1 MTNKILLCLLILGA
15 CLNPVFG
22 QKNISL
28 EDIWLNYS
36 YYSKSV
42 PGFNFMNDGES
53 YSRLQSNKVQKYSIK
68 SGQFIEDLFALDML
82 PSSKDLPQSI
92 SGYSFSADEQ
102 KMLVESGP
110 ESIYRYS
117 YKADYFVWANGS
129 LDPLFDEGKVMHAA
143 FDPSG
148 TRVAFVFDNNLYI
161 KNLKD
166 GNVDQVTTDGAFNE
180 VINGSADWVY
190 EEEFGFT
197 KAFQWSTDGKYVAY
211 YRFDE
216 RAVKEFTMTVY
227 KNEMYPEYQT
237 FKYPKVGEQNATV
250 SVFIYNVDSK
260 TNIQADLPVDP
271 ELYTPRIKWA
281 NSEHGLC
288 VTMMNRHQ
296 NRLSLNL
303 VDPTT
308 GDSKILLE
316 EENKYYIDVTDNLT
330 FLKDGKSFVW
340 TSEMDGYNHVYRY
353 DMSGALMNQITK
365 GPWELT
371 SFYGVDEDNELI
383 YFQSTEEG
391 STERYV
397 YEIGMD
403 GKKRRKMTPAKGWN
417 SAQFSST
424 YDYYVLNH
432 SALDKAPSY
441 TVFNRKGKEVRV
453 IEDNERLQDIHDGMD
468 INAAELMTITT
479 EKGVDLNAYII
490 KPADFDPNKEYPLF
504 MYLYGGPGSQQAVNS
519 WRGQNYW
526 WFQMLAQQGYVIAC
540 VDNRGTGGKGEAFKK
555 MTYQQLGHYETI
567 DQINAAKY
575 FGGLDYIDVNRIG
588 IFGWSYGGYMSSLCL
603 LKGNDVFKAAI
614 AVAPVTNWK
623 WYDSIYTERYMRTY
637 AENQS
642 GFSDNSPVNFADQ
655 LLGNY
660 LLVHGLADDNVHYQ
674 HTAEMTRALVNANKQ
689 FDTYI
694 YPNKNHGIYGGPT
707 RFHLFRK
714 MTDFLDQKLKNDY
727 SKVGSKK

>member
-1 MTNKILLCLLILGA
+1 MNNKILLCLLILGA
-15 CLNPVFG
+15 SVHAVFA

-36 YYSKSV
+36 YYSRSV

-68 SGQFIEDLFALDML
+68 DGQFIEDLFALEML
-82 PSSKDLPQSI
+82 ADGVDAPTSI

-102 KMLVESGP
+102 KILVESNP

-117 YKADYFVWANGS
+117 YKADYFVWSNGA
-129 LDPLFDEGKVMHAA
+129 LEPLFDGKVMHAS

-148 TRVAFVFDNNLYI
+148 SRVAFVYDNNLYI
-161 KNLKD
+161 KNLD
-166 GNVDQVTTDGAFNE
+166 NGVVDQVTTDGKFNE

-216 RAVKEFTMTVY
+216 RAVKEFTMTIY

-250 SVFIYNVDSK
+250 SVFVYNVDTK
-260 TNIQADLPVDP
+260 GNVQADLSVDP

-281 NSEHGLC
+281 GPEHGLC

-296 NRLSLNL
+296 NELSLNL
-303 VDPTT
+303 VNPET
-308 GDSKILLE
+308 GASKVLLE
-316 EENKYYIDVTDNLT
+316 ESNKYYIDITDNLT
-330 FLKDGKSFVW
+330 FLNDGKSFVW
-340 TSEMDGYNHVYRY
+340 TSEMNGYNHVYQY
-353 DMSGALMNQITK
+353 DMSGKLMNQITK
-365 GPWELT
+365 GPWEVT
-371 SFYGVDEDNELI
+371 SFYGVDEDNEKI

-397 YEIGMD
+397 YEIGLN
-403 GKKRRKMTPAKGWN
+403 GKGRRKMTPSKGWN

-432 SALDKAPSY
+432 SAIDEVPSF
-441 TVFNRKGKEVRV
+441 TVFNRKGKEIRV
-453 IEDNERLQDIHDGMD
+453 IEDNKRLQKIHDDMD
-468 INAAELMTITT
+468 INSAELMSITT
-479 EKGVDLNAYII
+479 EEGVDLNAYVI
-490 KPADFDPNKEYPLF
+490 KPANFDPNKEYPLF

-519 WRGQNYW
+519 WRGMNYW

-540 VDNRGTGGKGEAFKK
+540 VDNRGTGGKGEEFKK

-575 FGGLDYIDVNRIG
+575 FGKLDYIDSNRIG

-637 AENQS
+637 AENES
-642 GFSDNSPVNFADQ
+642 GFKDNSPVNFADQ
-655 LLGNY
+655 LVGNY

-689 FDTYI
+689 FDTYV

-707 RFHLFRK
+707 RYHLFLK
-714 MTDFLDQKLKNDY
+714 MTNFLDQKLKNDFGQ
-727 SKVGSKK
+727 VGAAR

>member
-1 MTNKILLCLLILGA
+1 MNNKILLCLLILGA
-15 CLNPVFG
+15 SVHAVFA

-36 YYSKSV
+36 YYSRSV

-68 SGQFIEDLFALDML
+68 DGQFIEDLFALDML
-82 PSSKDLPQSI
+82 GEGANVPTSI

-102 KMLVESGP
+102 KILVESNP

-117 YKADYFVWANGS
+117 YKADYFVWSNGA
-129 LDPLFDEGKVMHAA
+129 LEPLFDGKVMHAS

-148 TRVAFVFDNNLYI
+148 SKVAFVYDNNLYI
-161 KNLKD
+161 KNLEN
-166 GNVDQVTTDGAFNE
+166 GVVDQVTTDGKFNE

-216 RAVKEFTMTVY
+216 RAVKEFTMTIY

-250 SVFIYNVDSK
+250 SVFVYNVDTK
-260 TNIQADLPVDP
+260 GNVQADLAVDP

-281 NSEHGLC
+281 GPEHGLC

-296 NRLSLNL
+296 NELSLNL
-303 VDPTT
+303 VNPET
-308 GDSKILLE
+308 GTSKVLLE
-316 EENKYYIDVTDNLT
+316 ESNKYYIDVTDNLT

-340 TSEMDGYNHVYRY
+340 TSEMNGYNHVYQY
-353 DMSGALMNQITK
+353 DMSGKLMNQITR
-365 GPWELT
+365 GPWEVT
-371 SFYGVDEDNELI
+371 SFYGVDEDNGSI

-397 YEIGMD
+397 YEIGLD
-403 GKKRRKMTPAKGWN
+403 GKGRRKMTPSKGWN

-432 SALDKAPSY
+432 SAIDEVPSF
-441 TVFNRKGKEVRV
+441 TVFNRKGKEIRV
-453 IEDNERLQDIHDGMD
+453 IEDNKRLQNIHDDMD
-468 INAAELMTITT
+468 INSAELMSIST
-479 EKGVDLNAYII
+479 EEGVALNAYVI
-490 KPADFDPNKEYPLF
+490 KPANFDPNKEYPLF

-519 WRGQNYW
+519 WRGMNYW

-540 VDNRGTGGKGEAFKK
+540 VDNRGTGGKGEEFKK

-575 FGGLDYIDVNRIG
+575 FGNLDYIDSNRIG

-637 AENQS
+637 AENES
-642 GFSDNSPVNFADQ
+642 GFKDNSPVNFADQ
-655 LLGNY
+655 LVGNY

-689 FDTYI
+689 FDTYV

-707 RFHLFRK
+707 RYHLFLK
-714 MTDFLDQKLKNDY
+714 MTNFLDQKLKNDFGQ
-727 SKVGSKK
+727 VGAAR

>member
-1 MTNKILLCLLILGA
+1 MNNKILLCLLILGA
-15 CLNPVFG
+15 SVHAVFA

-36 YYSKSV
+36 YYSRSV

-68 SGQFIEDLFALDML
+68 DGQFIEDLFALEML
-82 PSSKDLPQSI
+82 ADGVDAPTSI

-102 KMLVESGP
+102 KILVESNP

-117 YKADYFVWANGS
+117 YKADYFVWSNGA
-129 LDPLFDEGKVMHAA
+129 LEPLFDGKVMHAS

-148 TRVAFVFDNNLYI
+148 SRVAFVYDNNLYI
-161 KNLKD
+161 KNLEN
-166 GNVDQVTTDGAFNE
+166 GVVDQVTTDGKFNE

-216 RAVKEFTMTVY
+216 RAVKEFTMTIY

-250 SVFIYNVDSK
+250 SVFVYNVDTK
-260 TNIQADLPVDP
+260 GNVQADLSVDP

-281 NSEHGLC
+281 GPEHGLC

-296 NRLSLNL
+296 NELSLNL
-303 VDPTT
+303 VNPET
-308 GDSKILLE
+308 GASKVLLE
-316 EENKYYIDVTDNLT
+316 ESNKYYIDITDNLT
-330 FLKDGKSFVW
+330 FLNDGKSFVW
-340 TSEMDGYNHVYRY
+340 TSEMNGYNHVYQY
-353 DMSGALMNQITK
+353 DMSGKLMNQITK
-365 GPWELT
+365 GPWEVT
-371 SFYGVDEDNELI
+371 SFYGVDEDNEKI

-397 YEIGMD
+397 YEIGLN
-403 GKKRRKMTPAKGWN
+403 GKGRRKMTPSKGWN

-432 SALDKAPSY
+432 SAIDEVPSF
-441 TVFNRKGKEVRV
+441 TVFNRKGKEIRV
-453 IEDNERLQDIHDGMD
+453 IEDNKRLQKIHDDMD
-468 INAAELMTITT
+468 INSAELMSITT
-479 EKGVDLNAYII
+479 EEGVDLNAYVI
-490 KPADFDPNKEYPLF
+490 KPANFDPNKEYPLF

-519 WRGQNYW
+519 WRGMNYW

-540 VDNRGTGGKGEAFKK
+540 VDNRGTGGKGEEFKK

-575 FGGLDYIDVNRIG
+575 FGKLDYIDSNRIG

-637 AENQS
+637 AENES
-642 GFSDNSPVNFADQ
+642 GFKDNSPVNFADQ
-655 LLGNY
+655 LVGNY

-689 FDTYI
+689 FDTYV

-707 RFHLFRK
+707 RYHLFLK
-714 MTDFLDQKLKNDY
+714 MTNFLDQKLKNDFGQ
-727 SKVGSKK
+727 VGAAR

>member
-1 MTNKILLCLLILGA
+1 MNNKILLCLLILGA
-15 CLNPVFG
+15 SVHAVFA

-36 YYSKSV
+36 YYSRSV

-53 YSRLQSNKVQKYSIK
+53 YSRLQLNKVQKYSIK
-68 SGQFIEDLFALDML
+68 DGQFIEDLFALEML
-82 PSSKDLPQSI
+82 AEGVVAPTSI

-102 KMLVESGP
+102 KILVESNP

-117 YKADYFVWANGS
+117 YKADYFVWSNGA
-129 LDPLFDEGKVMHAA
+129 LEPLFDGKVMHAS

-148 TRVAFVFDNNLYI
+148 SKVAFVYDNNLYI
-161 KNLKD
+161 KNLEN
-166 GNVDQVTTDGAFNE
+166 GVVDQVTTDGKFNE

-216 RAVKEFTMTVY
+216 RAVKEFTMTIY

-250 SVFIYNVDSK
+250 SVFVYNVDSK
-260 TNIQADLPVDP
+260 GNVQADLAVDP

-281 NSEHGLC
+281 GPEHGLC

-296 NRLSLNL
+296 NELSLNL
-303 VDPTT
+303 VNPET
-308 GDSKILLE
+308 GASKVLLE
-316 EENKYYIDVTDNLT
+316 ESNKYYIDVTDNLT

-340 TSEMDGYNHVYRY
+340 TSEMNGYNHVYQY
-353 DMSGALMNQITK
+353 DMSGKLMNQITK
-365 GPWELT
+365 GPWEVT
-371 SFYGVDEDNELI
+371 SFYGVDEDNGSI

-397 YEIGMD
+397 YEIGLN
-403 GKKRRKMTPAKGWN
+403 GKGRRKMTPSKGWN
-417 SAQFSST
+417 NAQFSST

-432 SALDKAPSY
+432 SAIDEVPSF
-441 TVFNRKGKEVRV
+441 TVFNRKGKEIRV
-453 IEDNERLQDIHDGMD
+453 IEDNKRLQKIHDDMD
-468 INAAELMTITT
+468 INSAELMSITT
-479 EKGVDLNAYII
+479 EEGVDLNAYVI
-490 KPADFDPNKEYPLF
+490 KPANFDPNKEYPLF

-519 WRGQNYW
+519 WRGMNYW

-540 VDNRGTGGKGEAFKK
+540 VDNRGTGGKGEEFKK

-575 FGGLDYIDVNRIG
+575 FGKLDYIDSNRIG

-637 AENQS
+637 AENES
-642 GFSDNSPVNFADQ
+642 GFKDNSPVNFADQ
-655 LLGNY
+655 LVGNY

-689 FDTYI
+689 FDTYV

-707 RFHLFRK
+707 RYHLFLK
-714 MTDFLDQKLKNDY
+714 MTNFLDQKLKNDFGQ
-727 SKVGSKK
+727 VGSAR

>member
-1 MTNKILLCLLILGA
+1 MNNKILLCLLILGA
-15 CLNPVFG
+15 SVHAVFA

-36 YYSKSV
+36 YYSRSV

-68 SGQFIEDLFALDML
+68 DGQFIEDLFALEML
-82 PSSKDLPQSI
+82 ADGVDAPTSI

-102 KMLVESGP
+102 KILVESNP

-117 YKADYFVWANGS
+117 YKADYFVWSNGA
-129 LDPLFDEGKVMHAA
+129 LEPLFDGKVMHAS

-148 TRVAFVFDNNLYI
+148 SRVAFVYDNNLYI
-161 KNLKD
+161 KNLEN
-166 GNVDQVTTDGAFNE
+166 GVVDQVTTDGKFNE

-216 RAVKEFTMTVY
+216 RAVKEFTMTIY

-250 SVFIYNVDSK
+250 SVFVYNVDTK
-260 TNIQADLPVDP
+260 GNVQADLAVDP

-281 NSEHGLC
+281 GPEHGLC

-296 NRLSLNL
+296 NELSLNL
-303 VDPTT
+303 VNPET
-308 GDSKILLE
+308 GASKVLLE
-316 EENKYYIDVTDNLT
+316 ESNKYYIDITDNLT
-330 FLKDGKSFVW
+330 FLNDGKSFVW
-340 TSEMDGYNHVYRY
+340 TSEMNGYNHVYQY
-353 DMSGALMNQITK
+353 DMSGKLMNQITK
-365 GPWELT
+365 GPWEVT
-371 SFYGVDEDNELI
+371 SFYGVDEDNERI

-397 YEIGMD
+397 YEIGLN
-403 GKKRRKMTPAKGWN
+403 GKGRRKMTPSKGWN

-432 SALDKAPSY
+432 SAINEVPSF
-441 TVFNRKGKEVRV
+441 TVFNRKGKEIRV
-453 IEDNERLQDIHDGMD
+453 IEDNKRLQKIHDDMD
-468 INAAELMTITT
+468 INSAELMSITT
-479 EKGVDLNAYII
+479 EEGVDLNAYVI
-490 KPADFDPNKEYPLF
+490 KPANFDPNKEYPLF

-519 WRGQNYW
+519 WRGMNYW

-540 VDNRGTGGKGEAFKK
+540 VDNRGTGGKGEEFKK

-575 FGGLDYIDVNRIG
+575 FGKLDYIDSNRIG

-637 AENQS
+637 AENES
-642 GFSDNSPVNFADQ
+642 GFKDNSPVNFADQ
-655 LLGNY
+655 LVGNY

-689 FDTYI
+689 FDTYV

-707 RFHLFRK
+707 RYHLFLK
-714 MTDFLDQKLKNDY
+714 MTNFLDQKLKNDFGQ
-727 SKVGSKK
+727 VGAAR

>member
-1 MTNKILLCLLILGA
+1 MNNKILLCLLILGA
-15 CLNPVFG
+15 SVHAVFA

-36 YYSKSV
+36 YYSRSV

-68 SGQFIEDLFALDML
+68 DGQFIEDLFALEML
-82 PSSKDLPQSI
+82 ADGIDAPTSI

-102 KMLVESGP
+102 KILVESNP

-117 YKADYFVWANGS
+117 YKADYFVWSNGA
-129 LDPLFDEGKVMHAA
+129 LEPLFDGKVMHAS

-148 TRVAFVFDNNLYI
+148 SRVAFVYDNNLYI
-161 KNLKD
+161 KNLEN
-166 GNVDQVTTDGAFNE
+166 GVVDQVTTDGKFNE

-216 RAVKEFTMTVY
+216 RAVKEFTMTIY

-250 SVFIYNVDSK
+250 SVFVYNVDTK
-260 TNIQADLPVDP
+260 GNVQADLAVDP

-281 NSEHGLC
+281 GPEHGLC

-296 NRLSLNL
+296 NELSLNL
-303 VDPTT
+303 VNPET
-308 GDSKILLE
+308 GASKVLLE
-316 EENKYYIDVTDNLT
+316 ESNKYYIDITDNLT
-330 FLKDGKSFVW
+330 FLNDGKSFVW
-340 TSEMDGYNHVYRY
+340 TSEMNGYNHVYQY
-353 DMSGALMNQITK
+353 DMSGKLMNQITK
-365 GPWELT
+365 GPWEVT
-371 SFYGVDEDNELI
+371 SFYGVDEDNERI

-397 YEIGMD
+397 YEIGLN
-403 GKKRRKMTPAKGWN
+403 GKGRRKMTPSKGWN

-432 SALDKAPSY
+432 SAINEVPSF
-441 TVFNRKGKEVRV
+441 TVFNRKGKEIRV
-453 IEDNERLQDIHDGMD
+453 IEDNKRLQKIHDDMD
-468 INAAELMTITT
+468 INSAELMSITT
-479 EKGVDLNAYII
+479 EEGVDLNAYVI
-490 KPADFDPNKEYPLF
+490 KPANFDPNKEYPLF

-519 WRGQNYW
+519 WRGMNYW

-540 VDNRGTGGKGEAFKK
+540 VDNRGTGGKGEEFKK

-575 FGGLDYIDVNRIG
+575 FGKLDYIDSNRIG

-637 AENQS
+637 AENES
-642 GFSDNSPVNFADQ
+642 GFKDNSPVNFADQ
-655 LLGNY
+655 LVGNY

-689 FDTYI
+689 FDTYV

-707 RFHLFRK
+707 RYHLFLK
-714 MTDFLDQKLKNDY
+714 MTNFLDQKLKNDFGQ
-727 SKVGSKK
+727 VGSAR

>member
-1 MTNKILLCLLILGA
+1 MNNKILLCLLILGA
-15 CLNPVFG
+15 SVHAVFA

-36 YYSKSV
+36 YYSRSV

-68 SGQFIEDLFALDML
+68 DGQFIEDLFALEML
-82 PSSKDLPQSI
+82 ADGVDAPTSI

-102 KMLVESGP
+102 KILVESNP

-117 YKADYFVWANGS
+117 YKADYFVWSNGA
-129 LDPLFDEGKVMHAA
+129 LEPLFDGKVMHAS

-148 TRVAFVFDNNLYI
+148 SRVAFVYDNNLYI
-161 KNLKD
+161 KNLEN
-166 GNVDQVTTDGAFNE
+166 GVVDQVTTDGKFNE

-216 RAVKEFTMTVY
+216 RAVKEFTMTIY

-250 SVFIYNVDSK
+250 SVFVYNVDTK
-260 TNIQADLPVDP
+260 GNVQADLAVDP

-281 NSEHGLC
+281 GPEHGLC

-296 NRLSLNL
+296 NELSLNL
-303 VDPTT
+303 VNPET
-308 GDSKILLE
+308 GASKVLLE
-316 EENKYYIDVTDNLT
+316 ESNKYYIDITDNLT
-330 FLKDGKSFVW
+330 FLNDGKSFVW
-340 TSEMDGYNHVYRY
+340 TSEMNGYNHVYQY
-353 DMSGALMNQITK
+353 DMSGKLMNQITK
-365 GPWELT
+365 GPWEVT
-371 SFYGVDEDNELI
+371 SFYGVDEDNERI

-397 YEIGMD
+397 YEIGLN
-403 GKKRRKMTPAKGWN
+403 GKGRRKMTPSKGWN

-432 SALDKAPSY
+432 SSIDEVPSF
-441 TVFNRKGKEVRV
+441 TVFNRKGKEIRV
-453 IEDNERLQDIHDGMD
+453 IEDNKRLQKIHDDMD
-468 INAAELMTITT
+468 INSAELMSITT
-479 EKGVDLNAYII
+479 EEGVDLNAYVI
-490 KPADFDPNKEYPLF
+490 KPANFDPNKEYPLF

-519 WRGQNYW
+519 WRGMNYW

-540 VDNRGTGGKGEAFKK
+540 VDNRGTGGKGEEFKK

-575 FGGLDYIDVNRIG
+575 FGKLDYIDSNRIG

-637 AENQS
+637 AENES
-642 GFSDNSPVNFADQ
+642 GFKDNSPVNFADQ
-655 LLGNY
+655 LVGNY

-689 FDTYI
+689 FDTYV

-707 RFHLFRK
+707 RYHLFLK
-714 MTDFLDQKLKNDY
+714 MTNFLDQKLKNDFGQ
-727 SKVGSKK
+727 VGSAR

>member
-1 MTNKILLCLLILGA
+1 MNNKILLCLLILGA
-15 CLNPVFG
+15 SVHAVFA

-36 YYSKSV
+36 YYSRSV

-68 SGQFIEDLFALDML
+68 DGQFIEDLFALEML
-82 PSSKDLPQSI
+82 ADGVDAPTSI

-102 KMLVESGP
+102 KILVESNP

-117 YKADYFVWANGS
+117 YKADYYVWSNGA
-129 LDPLFDEGKVMHAA
+129 LEPLFDGKVMHAS

-148 TRVAFVFDNNLYI
+148 SRVAFVYDNNLYI
-161 KNLKD
+161 KNLD
-166 GNVDQVTTDGAFNE
+166 NGVVDQVTTDGKFNE

-216 RAVKEFTMTVY
+216 RAVKEFTMTIY

-250 SVFIYNVDSK
+250 SVFVYNVDTK
-260 TNIQADLPVDP
+260 GNVQADLSVDP

-281 NSEHGLC
+281 GPEHGLC

-296 NRLSLNL
+296 NELSLNL
-303 VDPTT
+303 VNPET
-308 GDSKILLE
+308 GASKVLLE
-316 EENKYYIDVTDNLT
+316 ESNKYYIDITDNLT
-330 FLKDGKSFVW
+330 FLNDGKSFVW
-340 TSEMDGYNHVYRY
+340 TSEMNGYNHVYQY
-353 DMSGALMNQITK
+353 DMSGKLMNQITK
-365 GPWELT
+365 GPWEVT
-371 SFYGVDEDNELI
+371 SFYGVDEDNEKI

-397 YEIGMD
+397 YEIGLN
-403 GKKRRKMTPAKGWN
+403 GKGRRKMTPSKGWN

-432 SALDKAPSY
+432 SAIDEVPSF
-441 TVFNRKGKEVRV
+441 TVFNRKGKEIRV
-453 IEDNERLQDIHDGMD
+453 IEDNKRLQKIHDDMD
-468 INAAELMTITT
+468 INSAELMSITT
-479 EKGVDLNAYII
+479 EEGVDLNAYVI
-490 KPADFDPNKEYPLF
+490 KPANFDPNKEYPLF

-519 WRGQNYW
+519 WRGMNYW

-540 VDNRGTGGKGEAFKK
+540 VDNRGTGGKGEEFKK

-575 FGGLDYIDVNRIG
+575 FGKLDYIDSNRIG

-637 AENQS
+637 AENES
-642 GFSDNSPVNFADQ
+642 GFKDNSPVNFADQ
-655 LLGNY
+655 LVGNY

-689 FDTYI
+689 FDTYV

-707 RFHLFRK
+707 RYHLFLK
-714 MTDFLDQKLKNDY
+714 MTNFLDQKLKNDFGQ
-727 SKVGSKK
+727 VGAAR

>member
-1 MTNKILLCLLILGA
+1 MNNKILLCLLILGA
-15 CLNPVFG
+15 SVHAVFA

-36 YYSKSV
+36 YYSRSV

-68 SGQFIEDLFALDML
+68 DGQFIEDLFALEML
-82 PSSKDLPQSI
+82 ADGVDAPTSI

-102 KMLVESGP
+102 KILVESNP

-117 YKADYFVWANGS
+117 YKADYFVWSNGA
-129 LDPLFDEGKVMHAA
+129 LEPLFDGKVMHAS

-148 TRVAFVFDNNLYI
+148 SRVAFVYDNNLYI
-161 KNLKD
+161 KNLEN
-166 GNVDQVTTDGAFNE
+166 GVVDQVTTDGKFNE

-216 RAVKEFTMTVY
+216 RAVKEFTMTIY

-250 SVFIYNVDSK
+250 SVFVYNVDTK
-260 TNIQADLPVDP
+260 GNVQADLAVDP

-281 NSEHGLC
+281 GPEHGLC

-296 NRLSLNL
+296 NELSLNL
-303 VDPTT
+303 VNPET
-308 GDSKILLE
+308 GASKVLLE
-316 EENKYYIDVTDNLT
+316 ESNKYYIDITDNLT
-330 FLKDGKSFVW
+330 FLNDGKSFVW
-340 TSEMDGYNHVYRY
+340 TSEMNGYNHVYQY
-353 DMSGALMNQITK
+353 DMSGKLMNQITK
-365 GPWELT
+365 GPWEVT
-371 SFYGVDEDNELI
+371 SFYGVDEDNERI

-397 YEIGMD
+397 YEIGLN
-403 GKKRRKMTPAKGWN
+403 GKGRRKMTPSKGWN

-432 SALDKAPSY
+432 SAINEVPSF
-441 TVFNRKGKEVRV
+441 TVFNRKGKEIRV
-453 IEDNERLQDIHDGMD
+453 IEDNKRLQKIHDDMD
-468 INAAELMTITT
+468 INSAELMSITT
-479 EKGVDLNAYII
+479 EEGVDLNAYVI
-490 KPADFDPNKEYPLF
+490 KPANFDPNKEYPLF

-519 WRGQNYW
+519 WRGMNYW

-540 VDNRGTGGKGEAFKK
+540 VDNRGTGGKGEEFKK

-575 FGGLDYIDVNRIG
+575 FGKLDYIDSNRIG

-637 AENQS
+637 AENES
-642 GFSDNSPVNFADQ
+642 GFKDNSPVNFADQ
-655 LLGNY
+655 LVGNY

-689 FDTYI
+689 FDTYV

-707 RFHLFRK
+707 RYHLFLK
-714 MTDFLDQKLKNDY
+714 MTNFLDQKLKNDFGQ
-727 SKVGSKK
+727 VGSAR

>member
-1 MTNKILLCLLILGA
+1 MNNKILLCLLILGA
-15 CLNPVFG
+15 SVHAVFA

-28 EDIWLNYS
+28 EDIWLNYN
-36 YYSKSV
+36 YYSRSV

-68 SGQFIEDLFALDML
+68 DGQFIEDLFALEML
-82 PSSKDLPQSI
+82 GEGANVPTSI

-102 KMLVESGP
+102 KILVESNP

-117 YKADYFVWANGS
+117 YKADYFVWSNGA
-129 LDPLFDEGKVMHAA
+129 LEPLFDGKVMHAS

-148 TRVAFVFDNNLYI
+148 SKVAFVYDNNLYI
-161 KNLKD
+161 KNLEN
-166 GNVDQVTTDGAFNE
+166 GVLDQVTTDGKFNE

-216 RAVKEFTMTVY
+216 RAVKEFTMTIY

-250 SVFIYNVDSK
+250 SVFVYNVDTK
-260 TNIQADLPVDP
+260 GNVQADLAVDP

-281 NSEHGLC
+281 GPEHGLC

-296 NRLSLNL
+296 NELSLNL
-303 VDPTT
+303 VNPES
-308 GDSKILLE
+308 GASKVLLE
-316 EENKYYIDVTDNLT
+316 ESNKYYIDVTDNLT

-340 TSEMDGYNHVYRY
+340 TSEMNGYNHVYQY
-353 DMSGALMNQITK
+353 DMSGKLMNQITK
-365 GPWELT
+365 GPWEVT
-371 SFYGVDEDNELI
+371 SFYGVDEDNDMI

-397 YEIGMD
+397 YEIGLD
-403 GKKRRKMTPAKGWN
+403 GKGRKKMTPSKGWN

-432 SALDKAPSY
+432 SAIDEVPSF
-441 TVFNRKGKEVRV
+441 TVFNRKGKEIRV
-453 IEDNERLQDIHDGMD
+453 IEDNKRLQKIHDEMD
-468 INAAELMTITT
+468 INAAELMSITT
-479 EKGVDLNAYII
+479 EEGVDLNAYLI
-490 KPADFDPNKEYPLF
+490 KPANFDPNKEYPLF

-519 WRGQNYW
+519 WRGMNYW

-540 VDNRGTGGKGEAFKK
+540 VDNRGTGGKGEEFKK

-575 FGGLDYIDVNRIG
+575 FGNLDYIDSNRIG

-637 AENQS
+637 AENEA
-642 GFSDNSPVNFADQ
+642 GFKDNSPVNFADR
-655 LLGNY
+655 LVGNY

-674 HTAEMTRALVNANKQ
+674 HTAEMTRAMVNANKQ
-689 FDTYI
+689 FDTYV

-707 RFHLFRK
+707 RYHLFLK
-714 MTDFLDQKLKNDY
+714 MTNFLDQKLKNDFDQ
-727 SKVGSKK
+727 VGSAR

>member
-1 MTNKILLCLLILGA
+1 MNNKILLCLLILGA
-15 CLNPVFG
+15 SVHAVFA

-36 YYSKSV
+36 YYSRSV

-68 SGQFIEDLFALDML
+68 DGQFIEDLFALEML
-82 PSSKDLPQSI
+82 ADGVDAPTSI

-102 KMLVESGP
+102 KILVESNP

-117 YKADYFVWANGS
+117 YKADYFVWSNGA
-129 LDPLFDEGKVMHAA
+129 LEPLFDGKVMHAS

-148 TRVAFVFDNNLYI
+148 SRVAFVYDNNLYI
-161 KNLKD
+161 KNLEN
-166 GNVDQVTTDGAFNE
+166 GVVDQVTTDGKFNE

-216 RAVKEFTMTVY
+216 RAVKEFTMTIY

-250 SVFIYNVDSK
+250 SVFVYNVDTK
-260 TNIQADLPVDP
+260 GNVQADLAVDP

-281 NSEHGLC
+281 GPEHGLC

-296 NRLSLNL
+296 NELSLNL
-303 VDPTT
+303 VNPET
-308 GDSKILLE
+308 GASKVLLE
-316 EENKYYIDVTDNLT
+316 ESNKYYIDITDNLT
-330 FLKDGKSFVW
+330 FLNDGKSFVW
-340 TSEMDGYNHVYRY
+340 TSEMNGYNHVYQY
-353 DMSGALMNQITK
+353 DMSGKLMNQITK
-365 GPWELT
+365 GPWEVT
-371 SFYGVDEDNELI
+371 SFYGVDEDNERI

-397 YEIGMD
+397 YEIGLN
-403 GKKRRKMTPAKGWN
+403 GKGRRKMTPSKGWN

-432 SALDKAPSY
+432 SSIDEVPSF
-441 TVFNRKGKEVRV
+441 TVFNRKGKEIRV
-453 IEDNERLQDIHDGMD
+453 IEDNKRLQKIHDDMD
-468 INAAELMTITT
+468 INSAELMSITT
-479 EKGVDLNAYII
+479 EEGVDLNAYVI
-490 KPADFDPNKEYPLF
+490 KPANFDPNKEYPLF

-519 WRGQNYW
+519 WRGMNYW

-540 VDNRGTGGKGEAFKK
+540 VDNRGTGGKGEEFKK

-575 FGGLDYIDVNRIG
+575 FGKLDYIDSNRIG

-637 AENQS
+637 AENES
-642 GFSDNSPVNFADQ
+642 GFKDNSPVNFADQ
-655 LLGNY
+655 LVGNY

-689 FDTYI
+689 FDTYV

-707 RFHLFRK
+707 RYHLFLK
-714 MTDFLDQKLKNDY
+714 MTNFLDQKLKNDFGQ
-727 SKVGSKK
+727 VGAAR

>member
-1 MTNKILLCLLILGA
+1 MNNKILLCLLVLGA
-15 CLNPVFG
+15 SAHAVFA

-36 YYSKSV
+36 YYSRSV

-68 SGQFIEDLFALDML
+68 DGQFIEDLFALDML
-82 PSSKDLPQSI
+82 GEGANVPTSI

-102 KMLVESGP
+102 KILVESNP

-117 YKADYFVWANGS
+117 YKADYFVWSNGA
-129 LDPLFDEGKVMHAA
+129 LEPLFDGKVMHAS

-148 TRVAFVFDNNLYI
+148 SKVAFVYDNNLYI
-161 KNLKD
+161 KNLEN
-166 GNVDQVTTDGAFNE
+166 GVVDQVTTDGKFNE

-216 RAVKEFTMTVY
+216 RAVKEFTMTIY
-227 KNEMYPEYQT
+227 KNEMYPDYQT

-250 SVFIYNVDSK
+250 SVFVYNVDSK
-260 TNIQADLPVDP
+260 GNVQADLAVDP

-281 NSEHGLC
+281 GPEHGLC

-296 NRLSLNL
+296 NELSLNL
-303 VDPTT
+303 VNPET
-308 GDSKILLE
+308 GASKVLLE
-316 EENKYYIDVTDNLT
+316 ESNKYYIDVTDNLT

-340 TSEMDGYNHVYRY
+340 TSEMNGYNHVYQY
-353 DMSGALMNQITK
+353 DMSGKLMNQITK
-365 GPWELT
+365 GPWEIT
-371 SFYGVDEDNELI
+371 SFYGVDENNDMI

-397 YEIGMD
+397 YEIGMN
-403 GKKRRKMTPAKGWN
+403 GKGRRKMTPSKGWN

-432 SALDKAPSY
+432 SAIDEVPSF
-441 TVFNRKGKEVRV
+441 TVFNRKGKEIRV
-453 IEDNERLQDIHDGMD
+453 IEDNKRLQKIHDDMD
-468 INAAELMTITT
+468 INSAELMSITT
-479 EKGVDLNAYII
+479 EEGVDLNAYVI
-490 KPADFDPNKEYPLF
+490 KPANFDPNKEYPLF

-519 WRGQNYW
+519 WRGMNYW

-540 VDNRGTGGKGEAFKK
+540 VDNRGTGGKGEEFKK

-575 FGGLDYIDVNRIG
+575 FGNLDYIDSNRIG

-637 AENQS
+637 AENES
-642 GFSDNSPVNFADQ
+642 GFKDNSPVNFADQ
-655 LLGNY
+655 LVGNY

-689 FDTYI
+689 FDTYV

-707 RFHLFRK
+707 RYHLFLK
-714 MTDFLDQKLKNDY
+714 MTNFLDQKLKNDFGQ
-727 SKVGSKK
+727 VGSAK